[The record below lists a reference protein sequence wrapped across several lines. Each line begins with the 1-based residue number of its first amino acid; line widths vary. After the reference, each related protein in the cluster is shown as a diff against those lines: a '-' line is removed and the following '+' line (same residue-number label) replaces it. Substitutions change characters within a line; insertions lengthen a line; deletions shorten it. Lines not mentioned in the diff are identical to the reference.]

1 MNVDYLSEFKA
12 SYMTDKVVV
21 LFKNNPTLRDIEK
34 ARKLLDQ
41 VTDTLVMEA
50 INEDNAWVAVPTK
63 RKLDLA

>member
-21 LFKNNPTLRDIEK
+21 LFKNNPTLWDIEK

-50 INEDNAWVAVPTK
+50 INEDTP
-63 RKLDLA
+63 